1 MLTSMTGFSALSAEV
16 KGYRFCLEARSLNHR
31 FFEFKARLPAMLSGM
46 ELELESLAKKFF
58 ERGKIELTVTI
69 ESEPEQLLLEWSRPR
84 AKAYLQIFS
93 EMKQELGVAG
103 QIDMQLLTDLKDDIL
118 IESRRWGENTRP
130 ELEKI
135 FQQCFE
141 GLSKAR
147 RQEGERL
154 GADLKER
161 VDRIQQLQGSISTK
175 QDTVASDA
183 KARLKKRVEQLLGE
197 GIAFDK
203 GRLEQELAIL
213 AARSDITEE
222 LDRISSHLKQ
232 FQAELKEPGA
242 KGKKLDF
249 LTQELNREFNTIGT
263 KAQNAEVSKWVIEA
277 KTELERVR
285 QQLQNI
291 E

>member
-1 MLTSMTGFSALSAEV
+1 MLNSMTGFSAVSAEV

-31 FFEFKARLPAMLSGM
+31 FFEFKARLPSMLNGM
-46 ELELESLAKKFF
+46 EQELESLAKKSF
-58 ERGKIELTVTI
+58 ERGKIELNVTI
-69 ESEPEQLLLEWSRPR
+69 ESEPEQMELRWSRSR
-84 AKAYLQIFS
+84 AMAYLQIFS
-93 EMKQELGVAG
+93 EMKKELGVAG
-103 QIDMQLLTDLKDDIL
+103 EIDLQLLINLKNDIL
-118 IESRRWGENTRP
+118 VEPKRWGENTRP
-130 ELEKI
+130 ELEKA

-141 GLSKAR
+141 ELSRAR
-147 RQEGERL
+147 GREGERL
-154 GADLKER
+154 AADLKER
-161 VDRIQQLQGSISTK
+161 VDRIGHLKGAISSK
-175 QDTVASDA
+175 QETIATDA

-213 AARSDITEE
+213 SARSDISEE
-222 LDRISSHLKQ
+222 LDRIASHLKQ
-232 FQAELKEPGA
+232 FRQEFNEPGG

-263 KAQNAEVSKWVIEA
+263 KAQNTEVSQWVIEA
-277 KTELERVR
+277 KTELERIR